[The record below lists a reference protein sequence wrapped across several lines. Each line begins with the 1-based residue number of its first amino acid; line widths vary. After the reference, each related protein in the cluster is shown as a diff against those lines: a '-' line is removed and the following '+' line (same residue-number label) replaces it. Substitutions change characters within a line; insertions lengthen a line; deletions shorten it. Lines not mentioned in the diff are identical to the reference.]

1 MLIKVFTI
9 SLTLFFEKSTDFTR
23 FADQKS
29 KHENI
34 KHDIYQARP
43 EFFNPEQ
50 EGSEKYNQGWNEAI
64 SCYQSSINQ
73 FLDYYISELKG
84 EDNNHNYIG
93 EDEK

>member
-1 MLIKVFTI
+1 MDNILQLINDYIKH
-9 SLTLFFEKSTDFTR
+9 EKIEEL
-23 FADQKS
+23 
-29 KHENI
+29 ENI